1 MYGGI
6 FLIKCGIYSVEVFR
20 VQLLDRLS
28 ESLAES
34 LVVNDF
40 ALAQELDNIVNI
52 RIVGKS

>member
-28 ESLAES
+28 ESLDES